1 MRALKYQMVRAGVAV
16 VAIGACGAVS
26 AKVVRVYEWS
36 ENGGTPVISNA
47 SPPKSVKQ
55 YTIQTMKVPARG
67 ADQRA
72 RIEHSL
78 AAYRAVLTAPVPKPD
93 APVTLALGGDPG
105 LPRACD

>member
-1 MRALKYQMVRAGVAV
+1 MCTLRCQMVRVGVAV
-16 VAIGACGAVS
+16 VAIVACGAVS

-47 SPPKSVKQ
+47 SPPTSVKQ
-55 YTIQTMKVPARG
+55 YTIRTMQVPARS

-72 RIEHSL
+72 RIEHDL